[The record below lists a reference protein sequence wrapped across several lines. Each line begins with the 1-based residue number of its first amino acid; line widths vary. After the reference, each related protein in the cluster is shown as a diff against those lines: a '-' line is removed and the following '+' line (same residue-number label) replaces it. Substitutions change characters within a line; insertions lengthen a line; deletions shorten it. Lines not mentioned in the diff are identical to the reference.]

1 MNISA
6 FCFGINEA
14 HYRCPFAFGAREELD
29 QLQGNT
35 PLTDCALPTSYAVQM
50 NECV

>member
-14 HYRCPFAFGAREELD
+14 HYRCPFALGAWEELD
-29 QLQGNT
+29 QLQRNT
-35 PLTDCALPTSYAVQM
+35 TLTDYALPTSYAVQT